1 MRSLPFVV
9 CAWVTAVVADLAA
22 KAALATDPTTVGAAN
37 VTAATPPPPP
47 HPTAPT
53 RPPSADSTPAG
64 GTPGPYPSADFGLPL
79 VIGGLCA
86 LTLAAMGAGALLQRC
101 CRRAA
106 RHRHRASYAYA

>member
-37 VTAATPPPPP
+37 VTAVPTSHGANAT
-47 HPTAPT
+47 
-53 RPPSADSTPAG
+53 SADSTPAG